1 MQHLCRSNR
10 FDQCFCSDLIVLSA
24 KDDITGNTKGVGGAY
39 NVDEVLQL
47 MVHGLNEE
55 LEMRRVVWLLLL
67 PPSLLTTTII
77 TTWLW
82 TKEGQLINE
91 DEYYLWDKIYKSID
105 CVIDAMKS
113 PYYSNNDEKIET
125 APT

>member
-1 MQHLCRSNR
+1 
-10 FDQCFCSDLIVLSA
+10 
-24 KDDITGNTKGVGGAY
+24 
-39 NVDEVLQL
+39 

-105 CVIDAMKS
+105 CVIDALFK
-113 PYYSNNDEKIET
+113 
-125 APT
+125 

>member
-1 MQHLCRSNR
+1 
-10 FDQCFCSDLIVLSA
+10 
-24 KDDITGNTKGVGGAY
+24 
-39 NVDEVLQL
+39 
-47 MVHGLNEE
+47 
-55 LEMRRVVWLLLL
+55 MRRVVWLLLL

-105 CVIDAMKS
+105 CVIDALFK
-113 PYYSNNDEKIET
+113 
-125 APT
+125 